1 MPRQARIKLAGVPVH
16 IIQRGNNRGAC
27 FFAEEDYVFYL
38 DHLSR
43 LSRSGGIAL
52 HAFVLMTNHV
62 HLLLTPKEAEG
73 PSVLMKKL
81 GQRYVQYVNRT

>member
-1 MPRQARIKLAGVPVH
+1 MPRRARIKLAGIPVH

-27 FFAEEDYVFYL
+27 FFAEEDYVFCL

-43 LSRSGGIAL
+43 LSRAEGIAL

-73 PSVLMKKL
+73 P
-81 GQRYVQYVNRT
+81 